1 MKKIV
6 NYIVL
11 IIVCFLPVMV
21 DAKVNYEF
29 DWNLFNRVFWYK
41 DNDEY
46 KFFKF
51 LDSDFFTDYV
61 WVYDEN
67 GKFIERITFNEE
79 LNDNGTLKNNKS
91 FEAYK
96 NLSSYYDGELYDE
109 ETDMFYYVDYYSGT
123 IDYYDSAQ
131 EKYIQIYFEDDL
143 SFTKRLLGKR
153 YDIYLNPDNGYRV
166 NYIDS
171 FNNYFILYQYEKYS
185 HKGLIKVLDENLS
198 SILSF
203 EFDDSDFYPT
213 VYVFDDL
220 IYVAV
225 DNKTINIY
233 TNDGKK
239 YDSIKVIHDEIVDIS
254 SGSCDKFELNNLFIY
269 GNELF
274 IFYSKNYCMQ
284 PVRNNNVNDDLKDN
298 TKYAE
303 AKDSIIL
310 KYTLEYEVNA
320 VSSSDGELTY
330 ETKIDDDGRSYVELK
345 VVPKDG
351 YSVEEI
357 IVTDANGERIE
368 VTNNKFIKPLNDVTV
383 EVKYVKGEYLPIP
396 DTFLSRSLTLS
407 IIGLVLVGLGI
418 YTFNYV
424 RKVD

>member
-1 MKKIV
+1 MKKI
-6 NYIVL
+6 IKL
-11 IIVCFLPVMV
+11 FILGFACLLPVMV
-21 DAKVNYEF
+21 EAKVNYEF
-29 DWNLFNRVFWYK
+29 DWDLYNRVFWYK

-46 KFFKF
+46 KFLEFF
-51 LDSDFFTDYV
+51 DWDFFTDYV

-67 GKFIERITFNEE
+67 GNFIDGITFSEE
-79 LNDNGTLKNNKS
+79 LNDNGTLKNSKA

-96 NLSSYYDGELYDE
+96 YLSSYYDGELYDE
-109 ETDMFYYVDYYSGT
+109 ETDMFYYVDYYSGI

-131 EKYIQIYFEDDL
+131 EKYIQIDFEDDL

-166 NYIDS
+166 SYIDS
-171 FNNYFILYQYEKYS
+171 FNNYYILYQYETSSY
-185 HKGLIKVLDENLS
+185 KGLIKVLDENLD

-239 YDSIKVIHDEIVDIS
+239 YDSIKVVHDEIFDIY
-254 SGSCDKFELNNLFIY
+254 SGSCGKFELNNLFIY

-274 IFYSKNYCMQ
+274 ILYTKDYC
-284 PVRNNNVNDDLKDN
+284 PERVRMNNVNDALKDN
-298 TKYAE
+298 TKVE
-303 AKDSIIL
+303 ESKDSIIL

-320 VSSSDGELTY
+320 VSSSDGEFTY
-330 ETKIDDDGRSYVELK
+330 ETKVDDDGRSYVELK

-368 VTNNKFIKPLNDVTV
+368 VTNNKFYRPLNDVKV

-396 DTFLSRSLTLS
+396 DTFLGKSVSLI
-407 IIGLVLVGLGI
+407 IIGLILVGLGS
-418 YTFNYV
+418 YTINYV
-424 RKVD
+424 KNY